1 MDPIFDSDAMSLVL
15 ELPRLCLS
23 FSVLEGEST
32 VRSKN
37 YTNMRIDQDQG
48 IGSLIGLSDRLVLK
62 PESGLG
68 FRSIL
73 IPRGQVSACYIKAAD
88 HVEVSIE
95 RANDS
100 HVHHDLFVVDTKLGC
115 LTGTG
120 SLHSTLFLCW
130 LHALTSHSLPDPLTV
145 RTGTE
150 EALRILRGS
159 AVKSYPTLDLDSR
172 DFLGQIAKLSPRREY
187 YPRHICA
194 MEQTTWNYDIPPLS
208 QHDEFWP
215 LAKSVYDS
223 YETLGKL
230 FQLGSKERMTALTSE
245 MFAEAG
251 RRRSSDLED
260 RARVRNAI
268 FRLSGFGAEA
278 HTTTKDKSYHPRDRK
293 NTGSADCRAKVAQLA
308 RCVDTGG
315 EHLLFTPSLNL
326 TRTITGVN
334 GDKFS
339 GVCKTDLAFNLEC
352 FEPLS
357 KSLKGRWCGLH
368 RELAVE
374 SNKYRKIFFLSSLL
388 YAERSDQDVVQALM
402 ALGSISAF
410 SHTEMLPPSET
421 EFDLTIRRDILSSIL
436 STIVGD
442 GAKPLEKCLEFS
454 WARNS
459 SELVRVFEARREREW
474 MSKSKDMIRQ
484 FVAALVSQ
492 IGLSWTVAAPTN
504 QPYSSYL
511 DVGTIMPRVRA
522 RVEMARRSEEFH
534 KYLNSLSGKLSSTDI
549 MESSNLPAVPSTC
562 RTIRASSRPG
572 FISAMSLFS
581 RPAPNFDRPRL
592 ELFSALC
599 VEVQGSEQRHLHLSA
614 LVDELSGVGGL
625 QGHQTSYIDEL
636 RRSMASPAVS
646 KRKMAVPKDNLTIR
660 PVLDQNLQHARE
672 GYESISHSLGLA
684 LAASSIAHQI
694 CENAGFS
701 PRISPIFFLKHL
713 SKPLWTQ
720 FSRQWQRC
728 LVNFALSVIYLQ
740 RAERLASYG
749 HNLPER
755 WSDLQRELSNPG
767 NHDNPDWDPI
777 KYPESLLLEIEQ
789 GIMIRPVQNEIASV
803 MRSPPAEKNSVM
815 QLNMG
820 EGKSSVIVPIVAAA
834 LACEDRL
841 VRVVVAKPQSS
852 QMTHMLISRL
862 GGLIN
867 RRIFYLPISR
877 SVRLSESD
885 VELLRDMIDTCK
897 SEGGV
902 LLVQPEHLLSFKLMG
917 IDRSWAE
924 KEESKDTLGSK
935 IVELHQKFESASR
948 DIVDESDENFS
959 VKFELVYTMGSQE
972 AVEMSPDRWILI
984 QELLG
989 LVETVVRRLMT
1000 SNTPESTRDIRG
1012 GLLFKDYGA
1021 GRVPV
1026 IRVLGEPAGRE
1037 LIRTLATEV
1046 CRLGVRALPVQHQI
1060 AQTRRAVVN
1069 YLLLEEAPQEDVDMV
1084 GNADTGFFSNPTT
1097 NGALLLL
1104 RGLLGKGVLLFALG
1118 QKRFRVNYG
1127 LAPDRQP
1134 PTMLAVPYRAKDMP
1148 SLRSE
1153 FSHPD
1158 VVIVL
1163 TCLSYYYR
1171 GLSDA
1176 ELYICLELLNNSDQA
1191 DEEYGRWAAAC
1202 PQLPPSFHHFSSI
1215 NLDDRAQCESTVFP
1229 ALRYV
1234 KSVADFYLA
1243 RVVFP
1248 REMKQ
1253 FPFKL
1258 SASGW
1263 DLARPKEQP
1272 MTGFSGTN
1280 DSKGVLPLSVRALD
1294 LQPHTNATVLSTLLR
1309 EENMVLELGDGGG
1322 AQVSALT
1329 EEMLL
1334 SALTK
1339 SEKAMQVILDVGAQI
1354 IESSN
1359 FQMAKKLLNSAHTS
1373 GTDAVIFFN
1382 DEDELSVL
1390 TRNGMVDSFLTSP
1403 FAANTHRCLVFL
1415 DQAHTRGTDL
1425 KLPDCYRAAVTLG
1438 PGVTKDTLVQ
1448 ACMRMRKLGQGQSVT
1463 FIVSSEMQKRIR
1475 AIRNIKDG
1483 RPLTVPDVLAWAISE
1498 AWDEAARSV
1507 PLWAIQGERHLRQDE
1522 IWKRADKLGG
1532 FSPSMVEEYL
1542 EPEAMTLEQR
1552 YCPKPATNRDIDL
1565 VNGMTNLTLGAQHS
1579 LQNDNLTS
1587 QRAAIN
1593 AKLIAFRDATDTAPS
1608 ATLQE
1613 EQERELAPEIE
1624 EERHVS
1630 RPPPRQALPH
1640 NLHPDVRQ
1648 FINTGHIVKNSPAF
1662 IRPFAAFS
1670 KTSAAPLFDAPL
1682 SAFPSDLLST
1692 QDFARTVK
1700 EAGPAYCADAYQR
1713 GVQWVV
1719 TTNADCGTAMR
1730 MVIVSPWE
1738 ASEIKRIIATAVQEQ
1753 SQDSNLPPVA
1763 LHAYLPRSSLA
1774 FRSMEDLKTYTVSAV
1789 PVAADWTA
1797 PAGLVMQLNLFA
1809 GQLYLGSYVE
1819 YVRLCR
1825 YLGLAYTENEGV
1837 EAVAQDGFV
1846 GKKLYPEC
1854 EFESSPVAFL
1864 AEVYKKIRRDCVG
1877 IEKTHMGKILA
1888 GQILTEADFEGAAEG
1903 LD

>member
-1 MDPIFDSDAMSLVL
+1 M
-15 ELPRLCLS
+15 
-23 FSVLEGEST
+23 
-32 VRSKN
+32 
-37 YTNMRIDQDQG
+37 
-48 IGSLIGLSDRLVLK
+48 
-62 PESGLG
+62 
-68 FRSIL
+68 
-73 IPRGQVSACYIKAAD
+73 
-88 HVEVSIE
+88 
-95 RANDS
+95 
-100 HVHHDLFVVDTKLGC
+100 
-115 LTGTG
+115 
-120 SLHSTLFLCW
+120 
-130 LHALTSHSLPDPLTV
+130 
-145 RTGTE
+145 
-150 EALRILRGS
+150 
-159 AVKSYPTLDLDSR
+159 
-172 DFLGQIAKLSPRREY
+172 
-187 YPRHICA
+187 
-194 MEQTTWNYDIPPLS
+194 
-208 QHDEFWP
+208 
-215 LAKSVYDS
+215 
-223 YETLGKL
+223 
-230 FQLGSKERMTALTSE
+230 
-245 MFAEAG
+245 
-251 RRRSSDLED
+251 
-260 RARVRNAI
+260 
-268 FRLSGFGAEA
+268 
-278 HTTTKDKSYHPRDRK
+278 
-293 NTGSADCRAKVAQLA
+293 A

-315 EHLLFTPSLNL
+315 ESLLFTPSPNL
-326 TRTITGVN
+326 ARTITSFN

-339 GVCKTDLAFNLEC
+339 GFCTMNLTFDVQY

-357 KSLKGRWCGLH
+357 KSLKARWCGLH
-368 RELAVE
+368 RMLTVE
-374 SNKYRKIFFLSSLL
+374 SNKYRKILFLSSLL
-388 YAERSDQDVVQALM
+388 YAEDSDQEVVQMLM

-410 SHTEMLPPSET
+410 SHAEMMPPSET
-421 EFDLTIRRDILSSIL
+421 EFDLTIRRDNLSSIL
-436 STIVGD
+436 FAVVDD
-442 GAKPLEKCLEFS
+442 GAKPLNMCPESDWTK
-454 WARNS
+454 NS
-459 SELVRVFEARREREW
+459 SESVRVFEARRDREW
-474 MSKSKDMIRQ
+474 STKSKDMIKE
-484 FVAALVSQ
+484 FVGALMSQ
-492 IGLSWTVAAPTN
+492 ISLSWTVEAPTN
-504 QPYSSYL
+504 QPYNSYL
-511 DVGTIMPRVRA
+511 DVGVIMPQVRA
-522 RVEMARRSEEFH
+522 RVKMARRSEDFH
-534 KYLNSLSGKLSSTDI
+534 QYLNSLSGKLRLTDI
-549 MESSNLPAVPSTC
+549 MQNSNPSHVPSTC
-562 RTIRASSRPG
+562 GAIRASSRTG
-572 FISAMSLFS
+572 FISVMSLFS
-581 RPAPNFDRPRL
+581 QIAPSFDLPRL
-592 ELFSALC
+592 ELFPTLC
-599 VEVQGSEQRHLHLSA
+599 AEVKGSEQRHLHLSA
-614 LVDELSGVGGL
+614 LVDELSEVGNL
-625 QGHQTSYIDEL
+625 QGHQASYIDEL
-636 RRSMASPAVS
+636 RRSMARP
-646 KRKMAVPKDNLTIR
+646 AVPKRVMIVPKSDPAICLA
-660 PVLDQNLQHARE
+660 LDQNLQDARE
-672 GYESISHSLGLA
+672 TYDAISHGLKLA
-684 LAASSIAHQI
+684 LGANSVAHQI
-694 CENAGFS
+694 CEHAGVS
-701 PRISPIFFLKHL
+701 PRISAIFFLQHLLEPLWKQL
-713 SKPLWTQ
+713 SK
-720 FSRQWQRC
+720 QWQRC
-728 LVNFALSVIYLQ
+728 LVNFALSLIYLQ
-740 RAERLASYG
+740 RAERLANHG

-767 NHDNPDWDPI
+767 DHDNPDWDPM
-777 KYPESLLLEIEQ
+777 KYPENLLLEIEQ
-789 GIMIRPVQNEIASV
+789 GIIIRPVQNEIASV
-803 MRSPPAEKNSVM
+803 MRSPPAEENSVM

-820 EGKSSVIVPIVAAA
+820 EGKSSVIVLIVAAA
-834 LACEDRL
+834 LACDGRL

-867 RRIFYLPISR
+867 RRVFYLPISR
-877 SVRLSESD
+877 SIRLSEGD
-885 VELLRDMIDTCK
+885 VRTIRGIIDTCR

-917 IDRSWAE
+917 IDRSWTE
-924 KEESKDTLGSK
+924 NGENKDTLGSK
-935 IVELHQKFESASR
+935 IVELHQEFESASR

-989 LVETVVRRLMT
+989 LTETVVRRLT
-1000 SNTPESTRDIRG
+1000 AGNTPDSAQDVCG
-1012 GLLFKDYGA
+1012 GLLFEDYGA

-1026 IRVLGEPAGRE
+1026 MRVLGELAGRE
-1037 LIRTLATEV
+1037 LIKTLATEV
-1046 CRLGVRALPVQHQI
+1046 CRLGVRGLPVQHQT
-1060 AQTRRAVVN
+1060 AQMRRAVVN
-1069 YLLLEEAPQEDVDMV
+1069 YLLLEKAPQGDVKMV
-1084 GNADTGFFSNPTT
+1084 ENADTGFFGNPATK
-1097 NGALLLL
+1097 GALLLL
-1104 RGLLGKGVLLFALG
+1104 RGLLGKGVLLFALA

-1171 GLSDA
+1171 GLSDS
-1176 ELYICLELLNNSDQA
+1176 ELYTCLELLNNSDQA
-1191 DEEYGRWAAAC
+1191 EEEYGRWAAAC
-1202 PQLPPSFHHFSSI
+1202 PQLPSSFRHFSAI
-1215 NLDDRAQCESTVFP
+1215 NLKDRAQCEGVVFP

-1263 DLARPKEQP
+1263 DLARQKGQP

-1294 LQPHTNATVLSTLLR
+1294 LQPQTNATVLSTLLR
-1309 EENMVLELGDGGG
+1309 EENTVLELGDGGG
-1322 AQVSALT
+1322 TQISALT

-1334 SALTK
+1334 GALTK
-1339 SEKAMQVILDVGAQI
+1339 SEKPMQVILDVGAQI

-1359 FQMAKKLLNSAHTS
+1359 FQMAKTLLDSAPTS

-1425 KLPDCYRAAVTLG
+1425 KLPDYYRAAVTLG

-1463 FIVSSEMQKRIR
+1463 FIVSPEMQKRIR
-1475 AIRNIKDG
+1475 TVRNNTDG
-1483 RPLTVPDVLAWAISE
+1483 RPLAVPDVLAWAISE

-1507 PLWAIQGERHLRQDE
+1507 PLWATQGERHLRQDA
-1522 IWKRADKLGG
+1522 IWKQAERSGG
-1532 FSPSMVEEYL
+1532 FSPSMVKEYL
-1542 EPEAMTLEQR
+1542 EPEAMSLEQR
-1552 YCPKPATNRDIDL
+1552 YCPKPVTDRDTDRTNRT
-1565 VNGMTNLTLGAQHS
+1565 VTSLTLGTHHS
-1579 LQNDNLTS
+1579 PQDEASLAS
-1587 QRAAIN
+1587 QRAAIE
-1593 AKLIAFRDATDTAPS
+1593 AKLIAFRDHTDNVPS

-1624 EERHVS
+1624 EERHLS
-1630 RPPPRQALPH
+1630 RPPPRQALAH
-1640 NLHPDVRQ
+1640 RMHPDVCH
-1648 FINTGHIVKNSPAF
+1648 FINTGHILERSSGF
-1662 IRPFAAFS
+1662 TRPFVTFS
-1670 KTSAAPLFDAPL
+1670 KTSAASLFGAPL
-1682 SAFPSDLLST
+1682 STFPSDLIST
-1692 QDFARTVK
+1692 QDFARTV
-1700 EAGPAYCADAYQR
+1700 EETGPDYCADAYQR

-1888 GQILTEADFEGAAEG
+1888 GQILTETDFEGAAEG